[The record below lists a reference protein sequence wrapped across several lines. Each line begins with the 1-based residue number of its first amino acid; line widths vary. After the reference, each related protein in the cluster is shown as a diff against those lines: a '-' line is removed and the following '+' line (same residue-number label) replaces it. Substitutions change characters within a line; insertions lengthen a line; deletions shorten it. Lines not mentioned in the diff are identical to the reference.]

1 MRTSSFFS
9 AFVVLTALLP
19 AQSATD
25 AAKRPGPAAVY
36 IQVGRAWLSP
46 TTAVSDAWLVVED
59 GVLKSITPKA
69 AFTPPEGADVLSLP
83 EGWAL
88 PTFVHAGARSL
99 SDGNDPEEGV
109 TPTAVAADL
118 FDPFLPRKAFADHG
132 VARAFV
138 GSGFARLVPGQG
150 SVVRLNAVDPS
161 AAVLLRSAALRIN
174 FREEVRSTP
183 DVWEPPD
190 VPTPER
196 PLPPSKPQGPRTL
209 AGAVAKTRALFAEAA
224 AFKAKPRP
232 FGENEVDLRPFV
244 AALEGKL
251 RVRIVA
257 DRRAEIYA
265 AIQIAREYGVKLVI
279 EGGNE
284 AWRLASELAAVKAS
298 VVLRASRAMPSPAGE
313 LPGFADLD
321 GAGHPDA
328 PGVLKQAG
336 VAIALIP
343 PAGAPDHDLWFY
355 ATRAL
360 RNDGSFAADDVLA
373 AVTWGAAEILGLEG
387 ARDNPVGKTAEFTV
401 FAGNPFDTTARPY
414 LTVSEGR
421 IAARVKPKGGV
432 IAITANRIHTCE
444 GDPLRDATI
453 VVEDG
458 KIRAIGRRVSVP
470 PGARRVRADVVVPG
484 FVDAGTQI
492 GIRQYTLADDGQLL
506 PAGLQPGAIEQP
518 LSKWFDVRM
527 PGVRGVA
534 LSGVT
539 TVGLAPTGG
548 RLVSGVVSTVKTAGK
563 GDRVLKP
570 ASAVVFD
577 LAGSP
582 AGTALKRQLESTLE
596 SGKKYFD
603 AWAAYDKALAEWE
616 TKDRPASSAG
626 DRKALPT
633 VTTAKPLDAVTGTWE
648 GTLVAKALPRPI
660 PFVLKLKADGGSVT
674 GSVTS
679 PNFPNIDR
687 AFSGTLKDGV
697 IVVEYSDKSFS
708 ATFKA
713 TVGRDVMTGSGN
725 SPELGVGTFEARRT
739 EKPSATEEAK
749 PESRPATESKPSDAK
764 KDEPK
769 KSDDKKDEAKKDDDG
784 RPKPPR
790 RDAALEPLRELF
802 ADRAAAYVFVPG
814 ERHAEIVLQVFRAK
828 YELRTVV
835 CSTADFGLMADR
847 YKAGGAA
854 FSTTTSTANNAA
866 GLAFSPAEA
875 AFRSRIPTI
884 LRSGPGGD
892 PRLLYALAE
901 SAVRDGVDPDDALR
915 MITRQPARFLGVLDR
930 IGSLDRG
937 KDADLSFLSGEPF
950 EAGTRVLRTMVDG
963 VFVGEEEAP

>member
-1 MRTSSFFS
+1 MRTSSFLF
-9 AFVVLTALLP
+9 AFVALTAL
-19 AQSATD
+19 AAGQSATK
-25 AAKRPGPAAVY
+25 AETRPGPAALY

-46 TTAVSDAWLVVED
+46 ITAVSDSWLVVED
-59 GVLKSITPKA
+59 GVLKSISPKT
-69 AFTPPEGADVLSLP
+69 AFTPPEGADVLLLP

-88 PTFVHAGARSL
+88 PTFVHAGSRAL
-99 SDGNDPEEGV
+99 SDGADDEYGV
-109 TPTAVAADL
+109 TPTVVAADL
-118 FDPFLPRKAFADHG
+118 FDPFLPRKAFVDHG
-132 VARAFV
+132 VARAFI
-138 GSGFARLVPGQG
+138 GSGTARLVPGQG
-150 SVVRLNAVDPS
+150 SVVRLHAVDPTT
-161 AAVLLRSAALRIN
+161 AVVVRAAALRIN
-174 FREEVRSTP
+174 FHEDVRATP

-190 VPTPER
+190 VPTAER
-196 PLPPSKPQGPRTL
+196 PLPPSKSQGPRTL
-209 AGAVAKTRALFAEAA
+209 AGAVAQTRTLFGAAAAWKSAPRSFAE
-224 AFKAKPRP
+224 
-232 FGENEVDLRPFV
+232 NETDLRPFV
-244 AALEGKL
+244 AATEGKL
-251 RVRIVA
+251 RVRILA
-257 DRRAEIYA
+257 DRRAEIRA
-265 AIQIAREYGVKLVI
+265 AIQIAREYGLKLVI

-284 AWRLASELAAVKAS
+284 AWLLAAELAAVKAS
-298 VVLRASRAMPSPAGE
+298 VVLRASRIMPSPAGD
-313 LPGFADLD
+313 LPGYAERY

-336 VAIALIP
+336 VPVALIP
-343 PAGAPDHDLWFY
+343 PAGAADHDVWFH

-373 AVTWGAAEILGLEG
+373 SVSWGAAEVLGLEG
-387 ARDNPVGKTAEFTV
+387 ARDNPVGKKAEFTV
-401 FAGNPFDTTARPY
+401 FAGNPFETTARPV
-414 LTVSEGR
+414 LTVAEGR
-421 IAARVKPKGGV
+421 VLSRAKLKSDV

-444 GDPLRDATI
+444 GDPVRDATI
-453 VVEDG
+453 VVENG
-458 KIRAIGRRVSVP
+458 KIRAIGRRVAVP

-484 FVDAGTQI
+484 FVDAGTQV
-492 GIRQYTLADDGQLL
+492 GLRQYTLADDGVLL

-527 PGVRGVA
+527 PSVRGVA

-570 ASAVVFD
+570 SSAVVFD

-603 AWAAYDKALAEWE
+603 AWKAYDKALAEWE
-616 TKDRPASSAG
+616 SKDRPPTAAG
-626 DRKALPT
+626 DRKPLPS
-633 VTTAKPLDAVTGTWE
+633 VTSAKPLDAVTGTWE

-660 PFVLKLKADGGSVT
+660 PFVLKLKAEGASVSGT
-674 GSVTS
+674 VTS
-679 PNFPNIDR
+679 SSFPNVDR

-697 IVVEYSDKSFS
+697 LTVDYIEKSFS

-713 TVGRDVMTGSGN
+713 TVGREVMAGTAN
-725 SPELGVGTFEARRT
+725 SPDLGDGTFEARRT
-739 EKPSATEEAK
+739 EKPSVPDDAK
-749 PESRPATESKPSDAK
+749 AESRPATDSKPTDAK
-764 KDEPK
+764 KD
-769 KSDDKKDEAKKDDDG
+769 DDKKSEAKKDDDG

-790 RDAALEPLRELF
+790 QDPGLEPMRELF

-814 ERHAEIVLQVFRAK
+814 ERHAEIALQVFRAK
-828 YELRTVV
+828 FDLRLVV
-835 CSTADFGLMADR
+835 CSTADLGLMLDR

-854 FSTTTSTANNAA
+854 FSTTESSANDAA

-875 AFRSRIPTI
+875 AFRVRIPTI
-884 LRSGPGGD
+884 LRTGPGGD
-892 PRLLYALAE
+892 ARTLYALAE

-937 KDADLSFLSGEPF
+937 KDADLLFLSGEPF
-950 EAGTRVLRTMVDG
+950 EAGTRVMRTMVDG
-963 VFVGEEEAP
+963 VFVDEEESP